1 MAEKSA
7 EIMGV
12 AACVEPVHRASSALL
27 VNARRRPALQ
37 TVRVKPAEMT
47 DVVVPAG
54 RVPLERKHARPVYA
68 NSSPRTA
75 SRRARTRSV
84 ETMGVVACAVRATTG
99 PSVCGGRASVSPAP
113 REPFF
118 WRKANPAVYAER
130 KRSRRHAWRTVLGA
144 RGAWWSVRIKERAVQ
159 GRFKWVQAN
168 PAGDVG
174 WKPQS
179 EPARP
184 TANGENGS

>member
-7 EIMGV
+7 EITGA
-12 AACVEPVHRASSALL
+12 AACAEPVHRASSAPS
-27 VNARRRPALQ
+27 VNARKRPVLQ
-37 TVRVKPAEMT
+37 TAQGKPAEMT

-54 RVPLERKHARPVYA
+54 HVPLERKHARLVYA

-75 SRRARTRSV
+75 FRRARTRSV

-99 PSVCGGRASVSPAP
+99 LSACGGRASVSPAP
-113 REPFF
+113 RERFF
-118 WRKANPAVYAER
+118 WKKANPAVCAER
-130 KRSRRHAWRTVLGA
+130 KRFRRRAQKSVLGA

-159 GRFKWVQAN
+159 GRFKWVLAN
-168 PAGDVG
+168 PAEDVG

-179 EPARP
+179 EPVRP